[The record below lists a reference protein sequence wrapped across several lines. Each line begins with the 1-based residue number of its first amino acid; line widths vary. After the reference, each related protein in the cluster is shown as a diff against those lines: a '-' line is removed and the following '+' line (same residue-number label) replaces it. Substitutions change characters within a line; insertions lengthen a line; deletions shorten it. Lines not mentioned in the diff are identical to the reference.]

1 MKSVFFMAGVCFA
14 LAACAASPL
23 PENPVLLKARQAENM
38 ATQAQSRGQYDRAAE
53 RWNQAALRYDA
64 LADPAGFGRATVGLS
79 RALVDSG
86 RRTEALANLNVSLSR
101 AEELPTD
108 IQIELLAR
116 RGGIHLQTP
125 ETLDKAGSDLLQADA
140 LCASRCR
147 FSAALH
153 GLQARLAIVQGRM
166 AEARLHVQSGVLAL
180 ASQESDQRVERAN
193 LGRLSALVQMKEG
206 QYELAYQSAEAALQ
220 IDRSLG
226 LPDRIVMDLE
236 LLASIAKLQKQPAQ
250 ASQFEE
256 QARRAKAAL
265 LQLQG
270 RAQP

>member
-1 MKSVFFMAGVCFA
+1 MKAVFFMAGVCFA
-14 LAACAASPL
+14 LGACAASPL

-38 ATQAQSRGQYDRAAE
+38 AAQAQSRGQYDRAAE
-53 RWNQAALRYDA
+53 HWNQAVLRYDA
-64 LADPAGFGRATVGLS
+64 LADPVGFGRAAVGLS

-116 RGGIHLQTP
+116 RGGIHLQNP

-166 AEARLHVQSGVLAL
+166 AEARLHVQSGLLAL
-180 ASQESDQRVERAN
+180 ASQESAQRVERAN
-193 LGRLSALVQMKEG
+193 LGRLFALIQMKEG
-206 QYELAYQSAEAALQ
+206 QYELAHQSAEAALE
-220 IDRSLG
+220 IDRNLG